1 MPLEYRK
8 MNERLAIFYAD
19 EPYFNGLSTKNTF
32 FTNTHEIARLK
43 SQYDKGDLIMSVP
56 SGDTIDEGKNIGTIM
71 RIKQILSPHQALA
84 NVIFETVMLAEYDVV
99 NDEVSGPVADNIRPI
114 RYEEPLD
121 PVILLGL
128 KARML
133 ASYDEYQKLTT
144 STGFVHTPDNDDV
157 NDLVNYIA
165 DEIGCT
171 DKRIYYSRDTE
182 YRTVL
187 LCAELDKKVDIEN
200 IESRVAEKVQNAMD
214 QNQRE
219 YYVREQIKALNEEI
233 DEEDE
238 GKTYLDR
245 IEKLS
250 ASQEVKDK
258 LKKDVKRLSRMQ
270 STTPEA
276 AIMKNYLD
284 FVLELPWGKNTTDNE
299 SLQNAKDILDQ
310 DHYGIKKVKERL
322 LEALAV
328 RKLSPDAKSPI
339 ICLYG
344 PPGVGKTSIARSIAK
359 AMNKNYVRLSF
370 GGVRDE
376 AEIRGH
382 RKTYVGAMPGRIISS
397 IHSAGSSNPVFLMD
411 EIDKMAADYKGD
423 PASAL
428 LEVLDPEQNV
438 NFRDHYL
445 ELPFDLSKVLFIT
458 TANSIEPISAPLLDR
473 MEVVEMTGYT
483 EDEKFQI
490 AKRHLVAK
498 VMENNGI
505 EKGWVTITDNAI
517 KTVINSYTRES
528 GVRGL
533 EKQLSA
539 IMRKVAVMFV
549 DNPDHKP
556 VRVTEKNIE
565 SYLGKPKYTE
575 LALRDKDEV
584 GIANG
589 LAWTSVGGT
598 MLTIETALASGKGN
612 VVLTGNLG
620 TVMQE
625 SAKTALTY
633 VKTVA
638 DKYGIDASLIKDN
651 DVHVH
656 VPEGAVP
663 KDGPSAGITIASA
676 ILSAFTKKPLRRDVA
691 MTGEISLVGKVLPI
705 GGLKEKTLAALR
717 QGITEVVLPD
727 GNKKDY
733 EELPDVVKKGIKFH
747 FAKTYDDV
755 AKVVFCEQ

>member
-1 MPLEYRK
+1 
-8 MNERLAIFYAD
+8 MNERLSIFYAD

-43 SQYDKGDLIMSVP
+43 SAYDRGDLIMSVP
-56 SGDTIDEGKNIGTIM
+56 SGEPIDEGAKIGTIM

-84 NVIFETVMLAEYDVV
+84 NVIFETVMLAEFDLVR
-99 NDEVSGPVADNIRPI
+99 DEVEGPFASNIRPVV
-114 RYEEPLD
+114 YDEPADGVMLM
-121 PVILLGL
+121 GL

-133 ASYDEYQKLTT
+133 NAFDEYQKLTT
-144 STGFVHTPDNDDV
+144 ATGLVHTPDNDDV

-171 DKRIYYSRDTE
+171 DKRIYYSKDTE
-182 YRTVL
+182 YRLVL

-233 DEEDE
+233 DEDDE
-238 GKTYLDR
+238 GQNYLDR
-245 IEKLS
+245 IAKLS
-250 ASQEVKDK
+250 ASQDVKDK

-270 STTPEA
+270 ATTPEA

-284 FVLELPWGKNTTDNE
+284 FVLELPWGIETEDND
-299 SLQNAKDILDQ
+299 SLKDAKAVLDE
-310 DHYGIKKVKERL
+310 DHYGIQKVKERL

-328 RKLSPDAKSPI
+328 RQLSPNTKSPI

-359 AMNKNYVRLSF
+359 AMNKKYVRLSF

-473 MEVVEMTGYT
+473 MEVVEMSGYT

-490 AKRHLVAK
+490 AKRHLVSK

-505 EKGWVTITDNAI
+505 QKGWVTITDGAI
-517 KTVINSYTRES
+517 KLVIDKYTRES
-528 GVRGL
+528 GVRSL

-549 DNPDHKP
+549 DDKEHKP
-556 VRVTEKNIE
+556 VKVTEKNLE
-565 SYLGKPKYTE
+565 KYLGKPKYNE
-575 LALRDKDEV
+575 LELSTKDEV
-584 GIANG
+584 GVSNG

-598 MLTIETALASGKGN
+598 ILTIETALIPGKGG
-612 VVLTGNLG
+612 VVLTGSLG
-620 TVMQE
+620 NVMQE

-633 VKTVA
+633 IKTVREE
-638 DKYGIDASLIKDN
+638 YGIDAQLLKDN

-663 KDGPSAGITIASA
+663 KDGPSAGITIASS
-676 ILSAFTKKPLRRDVA
+676 ILSTLTKKALRHDVA
-691 MTGEISLVGKVLPI
+691 MTGEISLIGKVLPI

-717 QGITEVVLPD
+717 QGIKEVIIPD

-733 EELPDVVKKGIKFH
+733 ADLPDVVKKGMTFH
-747 FAKTYDDV
+747 FAKTFKDV
-755 AKVVFCEQ
+755 ADIVLVD

>member
-1 MPLEYRK
+1 

-43 SQYDKGDLIMSVP
+43 SSYDKGDLIMSVP
-56 SGDTIDEGKNIGTIM
+56 SGDAIDEGASIGTIM

-84 NVIFETVMLAEYDVV
+84 NVIFETVMLAEYDL
-99 NDEVSGPVADNIRPI
+99 VSDSVEGPQASNIRPV
-114 RYEEPLD
+114 RYEEPTD
-121 PVILLGL
+121 QVMLLGL
-128 KARML
+128 KSRML
-133 ASYDEYQKLTT
+133 STFDEYQKLTT
-144 STGFVHTPDNDDV
+144 TTGLVHTPDNEDV

-171 DKRIYYSRDTE
+171 DKRIYYSRDVE
-182 YRTVL
+182 YRMVL

-238 GKTYLDR
+238 GKNFLDR
-245 IEKLS
+245 IDKLN
-250 ASQEVKDK
+250 ASQEIKDK

-270 STTPEA
+270 ATTPEA

-284 FVLELPWGKNTTDNE
+284 FVLELPWGIETTDND
-299 SLQNAKDILDQ
+299 SLKEAKKVLDE

-328 RKLSPDAKSPI
+328 RKLSPNTKSPI

-359 AMNKNYVRLSF
+359 AMNKKYVRLSF

-473 MEVVEMTGYT
+473 MEVIEMSGYT

-490 AKRHLVAK
+490 AKRHLVGK
-498 VMENNGI
+498 VRENNGI
-505 EKGWVTITDNAI
+505 QESWVTITDSAI
-517 KTVINSYTRES
+517 KTVINKYTRES
-528 GVRGL
+528 GVRSL

-539 IMRKVAVMFV
+539 IMRKIAVMFV
-549 DNPDHKP
+549 DNPEHKP
-556 VRVTEKNIE
+556 VKVTDKNIE
-565 SYLGKPKYTE
+565 SYLGKPKYNE
-575 LALRDKDEV
+575 LELSKVDEI
-584 GIANG
+584 GISNG
-589 LAWTSVGGT
+589 LAWTAVGGT
-598 MLTIETALASGKGN
+598 MLTIETALVPGKGN
-612 VVLTGNLG
+612 VVMTGNLG
-620 TVMQE
+620 NVMQE

-633 VKTVA
+633 VKTIT
-638 DKYGIDASLIKDN
+638 DDYSIPASLIKDN

-676 ILSAFTKKPLRRDVA
+676 ILSTLTKKPLRHDVA

-717 QGITEVVLPD
+717 QGVKEVIIPE

-733 EELPDVVKKGIKFH
+733 QELPDVVKKGMTFH
-747 FAKTYDDV
+747 FAKTFSDV
-755 AKVVFCEQ
+755 AKVVFAE

>member
-1 MPLEYRK
+1 

-32 FTNTHEIARLK
+32 FTNAHEIARLK
-43 SQYDKGDLIMSVP
+43 GEYDKGDLIMSVP
-56 SGDTIDEGKNIGTIM
+56 SGNALDKDGRIGTII
-71 RIKQILSPHQALA
+71 RIKQILSPNQALA
-84 NVIFETVMLAEYDVV
+84 NVIFETVMLAAYDLVT
-99 NDEVSGPVADNIRPI
+99 DEVTGDAVAENVRPVEYTSPEDAIM
-114 RYEEPLD
+114 
-121 PVILLGL
+121 LLGL
-128 KARML
+128 KAKML
-133 ASYDEYQKLTT
+133 LGYDEYQKLTT
-144 STGFVHTPDNDDV
+144 ATGLVHTPDNEDI
-157 NDLVNYIA
+157 NDLINYIA

-171 DKRIYYSRDTE
+171 DRRIYYCTNTE
-182 YRTVL
+182 ERIVL
-187 LCAELDKKVDIEN
+187 LCAEINKKVDIEN
-200 IESRVAEKVQNAMD
+200 IESRVAEKVQSAMD

-233 DEEDE
+233 DDEDE
-238 GKTYLDR
+238 GNALLAR
-245 IEKLS
+245 IENLNADK
-250 ASQEVKDK
+250 EIKDK

-270 STTPEA
+270 SSTPEA

-284 FVLELPWGKNTTDNE
+284 FVLELPWGLETEDNE
-299 SLQNAKDILDQ
+299 SLADAKKALDE
-310 DHYGIKKVKERL
+310 DHYGIQKVKERL

-328 RKLSPDAKSPI
+328 RKLSPDTKSPI

-344 PPGVGKTSIARSIAK
+344 PPGVGKTSIARSIAR
-359 AMNKNYVRLSF
+359 AMNKKYVRLSF

-397 IHSAGSSNPVFLMD
+397 IHSAGSKNPVFLMD

-473 MEVVEMTGYT
+473 MEVVEMSGYT
-483 EDEKFQI
+483 EDEKLEI
-490 AKRHLVAK
+490 AKRHLVKK
-498 VMENNGI
+498 VKENNGI
-505 EKGWVTITDNAI
+505 KDEWAVITDKAI
-517 KTVINSYTRES
+517 KVVIDKYTRES

-533 EKQLSA
+533 EKQLSQ
-539 IMRKVAVMFV
+539 IMRKIAVKFV
-549 DNPDHKP
+549 DNPQHKP
-556 VRVTEKNIE
+556 VKVTDKNIE
-565 SYLGKPKYTE
+565 SFLGKPKYNE
-575 LALRDKDEV
+575 LEISKVDEV
-584 GIANG
+584 GVANG
-589 LAWTSVGGT
+589 LAWTAVGGT
-598 MLTIETALASGKGN
+598 MLNIEVALTKGKGN
-612 VVLTGNLG
+612 LMLTGKLG
-620 TVMQE
+620 DVMQE

-633 VKTVA
+633 VKTIA
-638 DKYGIDASLIKDN
+638 KQYNIDNSKFKDT

-663 KDGPSAGITIASA
+663 KDGPSAGITLASA
-676 ILSAFTKKPLRRDVA
+676 MLSAFTGKPLKHQVA

-717 QGITEVVLPD
+717 QGIKDVVIPV

-733 EELPDVVKKGIKFH
+733 EELPDVVKNGINFH
-747 FAKTYDDV
+747 FATTYQDV
-755 AKVVFCEQ
+755 ANIVF